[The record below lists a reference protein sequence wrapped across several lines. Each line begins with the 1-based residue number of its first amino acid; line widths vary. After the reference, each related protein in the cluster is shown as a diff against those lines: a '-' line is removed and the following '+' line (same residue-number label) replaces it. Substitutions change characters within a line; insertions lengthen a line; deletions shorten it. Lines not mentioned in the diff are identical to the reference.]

1 MRVQEWPTGF
11 AGRTGDC
18 VRVQLE
24 AVIVDTR
31 EKSPFE
37 FEGLGLEVVR
47 QKLDV
52 GDYSVKGHKVAV
64 ERKSA
69 QDFVGTMAIAANR
82 SRFVRE
88 MARAE
93 EEGIA
98 LTVVVEASWAGAHAA
113 CIARSAM
120 SPHRLLDSAM
130 AISARF
136 RVPFMFADDRA
147 EAQSM
152 TLSVLRGYMGLGDV
166 R

>member
-1 MRVQEWPTGF
+1 MNRVN
-11 AGRTGDC
+11 
-18 VRVQLE
+18 LE
-24 AVIVDTR
+24 AVLVDTR
-31 EKSPFE
+31 EKFPFE

-47 QKLDV
+47 QKLEV
-52 GDYSVKGHKVAV
+52 GDYGIKGHKAAV

-69 QDFVGTMAIAANR
+69 QDFIGTMAISANR

-88 MARAE
+88 MIRAE

-98 LTVVVEASWAGAHAA
+98 LTVVVETTWGGTHTA
-113 CIARSAM
+113 CLARSGM
-120 SPHRLLDSAM
+120 NPHRLLDSAM

-136 RVPFMFADDRA
+136 RVPFMFAADKA

-152 TLSVLRGYMGLGDV
+152 TLSVLRGYIGLGDV